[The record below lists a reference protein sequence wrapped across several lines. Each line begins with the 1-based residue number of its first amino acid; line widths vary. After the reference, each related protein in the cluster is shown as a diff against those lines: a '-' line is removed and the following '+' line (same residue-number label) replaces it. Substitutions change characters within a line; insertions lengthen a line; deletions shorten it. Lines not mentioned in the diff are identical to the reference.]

1 MNKVI
6 PLVPKD
12 AWSLLQENPR
22 SVLIDVRSSMEFLF
36 VGHAQGAISIPWI
49 DEPHWVV
56 DPHWLTHI
64 RQLMLG
70 GVSSHEADDAPII
83 VICRSGRRS
92 LEAGEK
98 LIEAGFTKVYHI
110 EGGFEGSLD
119 EHHQRST
126 INGWRYEG
134 LPWEQC

>member
-36 VGHAQGAISIPWI
+36 VGHLQGAISLPWI

-56 DPHWLTHI
+56 DPHWLTHV

-70 GVSSHEADDAPII
+70 GAFPATKPM
-83 VICRSGRRS
+83 RRQLS
-92 LEAGEK
+92 LYAAVVG
-98 LIEAGFTKVYHI
+98 TH
-110 EGGFEGSLD
+110 
-119 EHHQRST
+119 
-126 INGWRYEG
+126 
-134 LPWEQC
+134 